1 MLEVFPNGSKGY
13 PKDLNMFGVH
23 PSISK
28 NSIIEKSY
36 HIEDPLLYFTTSY
49 NLQHGPTS
57 LPQKPGP
64 VSWVSAVS
72 HWAGVVIPVQVGTH

>member
-36 HIEDPLLYFTTSY
+36 HIEDPLLYFILLLTTY
-49 NLQHGPTS
+49 NTPQPLYPKN
-57 LPQKPGP
+57 LPRYLGYLLYLTGQEL
-64 VSWVSAVS
+64 
-72 HWAGVVIPVQVGTH
+72 